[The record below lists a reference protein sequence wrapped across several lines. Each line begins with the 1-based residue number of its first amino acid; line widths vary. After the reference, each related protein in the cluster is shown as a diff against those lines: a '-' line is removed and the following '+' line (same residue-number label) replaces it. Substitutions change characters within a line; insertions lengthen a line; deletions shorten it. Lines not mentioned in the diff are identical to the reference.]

1 MYLGIELGLSR
12 DKMQLNNYN
21 QFPATLPII
30 VEDSLFLY
38 PFMIS
43 PIFLSDS
50 DNLDAINDALENNTL
65 IMICSTKP
73 GFEGE
78 RDFESIYH
86 SGVIGSI
93 MRKVELPDGR
103 VKVLFQ
109 GMLKGKI
116 IEEVS
121 SKPLRAVVDVIKNI
135 NSRNQKSDAMLSLLK
150 EKVASLSRISGIFPP
165 DLLKTIEENREV
177 HRICDLVA
185 SSMKLKKESAI
196 ELFVMVDEEEKLL
209 KLIEFILAEIET
221 SKLQKEIKNR
231 AHSQIDKINKEYFLK
246 EQLKQIQKELGT
258 DNQRDEEIEEYRKK
272 LEAKKKYMSEDS
284 YKEISKQIDKLS
296 RMHPDSSDASMI
308 QSYLDWVIEIPFEKE
323 AKKKL
328 DILDVRSQLDKDHY
342 SLKKPKE
349 RIEEYFAVKELIA
362 RRGIKDKNAKGAIL
376 CFAGPPGVGK
386 TSLANSIATA
396 LKRELIRIALGGL
409 EDVNELRGH
418 RRTYIGAMPGRI
430 VQGLIEAKEMNPV
443 VVLDEIDKVARSY
456 RGDPTAVLLEIL
468 DPEQN
473 NKFRDYYL
481 NFNLDLSKV
490 IFIATANDIGSI
502 PAPLRDRMEFI
513 FLNSYTPQE
522 KYEIAKKY
530 LLPQELKK
538 HGLKN
543 SEVSITKAT
552 LEKIIAN
559 YTRES
564 GVRNLRRRL
573 AEVLR
578 KCAKE
583 LLIDPSIKKISV
595 NQKNIKEYLEKT
607 VFEIEEKDKEDQI
620 GQVNGLAWTSV
631 GGDVLKIE
639 AIKIQGKG
647 VLQLTGSLGDV
658 MKESAKIAQSVVKV
672 LIDNKKLDIPLSII
686 PKSPANKEGNTQ
698 KVTPSDVYRRFDLH
712 IHVPEGATPKDGPSA
727 GITMAT
733 AIASILS
740 NKKVKSNV
748 AMTGELTLSG
758 KVLPIGGLKEKLIA
772 AFKAKIE
779 TVLIPKKN
787 FDRDLEDVPL
797 EVKEKMKFIPVTKIE
812 EVLKEALI

>member
-1 MYLGIELGLSR
+1 
-12 DKMQLNNYN
+12 MQLTNYN
-21 QFPATLPII
+21 QFPSTLPIV
-30 VEDSLFLY
+30 VEDNLFLY

-43 PIFLSDS
+43 PLFLSDAQ
-50 DNLDAINDALENNTL
+50 NLESINYALENNSL
-65 IMICSTKP
+65 VMVCPSKP
-73 GFEGE
+73 GFEE
-78 RDFESIYH
+78 QRDFESIYH

-93 MRKVELPDGR
+93 MRKVDLPDGR

-109 GMLKGKI
+109 GMLKGRI

-121 SKPLRAVVDVIKNI
+121 VEPLRAVVDAIK
-135 NSRNQKSDAMLSLLK
+135 SMDKKSQKSEAMLALLK
-150 EKVASLSRISGIFPP
+150 EKINALSQISGFFPP
-165 DLLKTIEENREV
+165 DLLKTIEDNTEA

-185 SSMKLKKESAI
+185 SSMKFKKEIAI
-196 ELFVMVDEEEKLL
+196 ELFTIEDEEEKLL
-209 KLIEFILAEIET
+209 KLIEYIMAEIET
-221 SKLQKEIKNR
+221 SKLQKEIKNK
-231 AHSQIDKINKEYFLK
+231 AHSQIDKINKEFFLK

-258 DNQRDEEIEEYRKK
+258 DNQRDEEIESYREK
-272 LEAKKKYMSEDS
+272 LEAKKKYMREDA

-323 AKKKL
+323 AKKEL
-328 DILDVRSQLDKDHY
+328 DILEVRAQLDKDHY

-349 RIEEYFAVKELIA
+349 RIEEYFAVRELIA
-362 RRGIKDKNAKGAIL
+362 RRGIKDKDAKGAIL

-386 TSLANSIATA
+386 TSLANSIAKA

-513 FLNSYTPQE
+513 YLNSYTPQE

-552 LEKIIAN
+552 LEKIISN

-583 LLIDPSIKKISV
+583 LLVDPSIKKITI

-607 VFEIEEKDKEDQI
+607 VFEIEEKDKYDQV

-658 MKESAKIAQSVVKV
+658 MKESARIAQSVIKV
-672 LIDNKKLDIPLSII
+672 LIDNKKLKIPLSII
-686 PKSPANKEGNTQ
+686 PKAPKDKDGNAP
-698 KVTPSDVYRRFDLH
+698 KLSPSDVYRKYDLH

-740 NKKVKSNV
+740 NKKVKSDV

-772 AFKAKIE
+772 AFKAKIK

-787 FDRDLEDVPL
+787 FERDLEDIPE
-797 EVKEKMKFIPVTKIE
+797 EVKEKMKFIPVSRIE
-812 EVLKEALI
+812 EVLEQALV